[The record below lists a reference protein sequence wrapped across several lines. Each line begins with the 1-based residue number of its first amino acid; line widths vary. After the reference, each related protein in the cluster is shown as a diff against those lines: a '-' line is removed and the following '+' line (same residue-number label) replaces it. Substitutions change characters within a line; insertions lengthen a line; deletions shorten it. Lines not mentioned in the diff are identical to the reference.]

1 MNGAA
6 QALQPATPPASGAGA
21 GARHGFFTVQAAGQL
36 FGLPVDAVQTIFR
49 LQAITPVPLGPDVVA
64 GLVNLRG
71 KIVVALSLEKRLDL
85 QSNGMATSALA
96 VAVERR
102 GETFALVVDSVGD
115 AIECEEHERISS
127 PRHILDDRARLT
139 AAYYRTAG
147 GILPILDVDAL
158 FDMRTDNLSARLP
171 TQQSANGPSGA
182 TP

>member
-85 QSNGMATSALA
+85 QSNGTATSALA

>member
-1 MNGAA
+1 MN
-6 QALQPATPPASGAGA
+6 ALPHERVASTPFALGVDS
-21 GARHGFFTVQAAGQL
+21 RRGFFTVQAAGQL

-71 KIVVALSLEKRLDL
+71 KIVVALSLEKRLGL
-85 QSNGMATSALA
+85 QSNGAATSALA

-102 GETFALVVDSVGD
+102 GETFALIVDSVGD

-127 PRHILDDRARLT
+127 PRHIHDDRARLT

-147 GILPILDVDAL
+147 GILPILDIEAL
-158 FDMRTDNLSARLP
+158 FDMRADVLVARP
-171 TQQSANGPSGA
+171 QSQQSTISSAGA
-182 TP
+182 SS

>member
-1 MNGAA
+1 MSGLA
-6 QALQPATPPASGAGA
+6 QALHPPTPPASGA
-21 GARHGFFTVQAAGQL
+21 RRGFFTVQAAGQL

-71 KIVVALSLEKRLDL
+71 KIVVALSLERRLDL
-85 QSNGMATSALA
+85 QSNGAATSALA

-127 PRHILDDRARLT
+127 PRHIHDDRARLT

-171 TQQSANGPSGA
+171 SQQSANGLSGA
-182 TP
+182 NP